1 MNGRDPVNRRRVVFA
16 QGAAALACFVVVHG
30 AHAATRPLGK
40 HAQIY
45 PHIVETDTLLVPGS
59 TLDHL
64 LDGLGLRGAD
74 FNLMTV
80 DVQGG

>member
-40 HAQIY
+40 HAHAKPPAVAQKTY
-45 PHIVETDTLLVPGS
+45 GTS
-59 TLDHL
+59 
-64 LDGLGLRGAD
+64 R
-74 FNLMTV
+74 
-80 DVQGG
+80 